1 MDNEFRIINANSND
15 YDREI
20 FLENVICLELL
31 RRGYE
36 VFIGKTYKG
45 EVDFVAMKNEK
56 NVLYKWLIL

>member
-1 MDNEFRIINANSND
+1 MNNTTKI
-15 YDREI
+15 EI
-20 FLENVICLELL
+20 LSYASQPDKSYKYE
-31 RRGYE
+31 GDYE